1 MKKIFMLSS
10 IGGLL
15 SQNIATCLRDAF
27 PDSFLVG
34 TDIHS
39 EHAGTQFVNEFVLA
53 ERAESKN
60 FLTKLA
66 LTIDAHRPDFYFPLN
81 EVELMRLAELEDK
94 ERGEIFKNTKLIW
107 SGENVLR
114 KFLNKDQ
121 TMSFLD
127 LVNVKRPKSYSTSSS
142 NELQFPLVVKPN
154 NGSGSKNLF
163 LCETLAQYEAAMVFV
178 TNPIIQEYIP
188 SSDTEYTVGV
198 FSRRGEGTK
207 CIAFRRKLSP
217 GGGTSWCETY
227 FDEKLEEIC
236 RKVAEAI
243 DLDGSINIQLRK
255 HDDQY
260 YIFEVNP
267 RFSSTVHI
275 RARLGFQ
282 DVLWSIEDSDSFIL
296 FDSKAVKAS
305 RFAVVQSE
313 VELGI

>member
-1 MKKIFMLSS
+1 MNKVFMLSS

-15 SQNIATCLRDAF
+15 SQNVATCLRDVF
-27 PDSFLVG
+27 PESYLVG

-39 EHAGTQFVNEFVLA
+39 EHAGSFFVNEFVLA
-53 ERAESKN
+53 ERVESRTFFAE
-60 FLTKLA
+60 LA
-66 LTIDAHRPDFYFPLN
+66 LTIDKYRPNFYFPLN
-81 EVELMRLAELEDK
+81 EVELMRLTELEAADREK
-94 ERGEIFKNTKLIW
+94 IFKDTRLVW
-107 SGENVLR
+107 SGQNVLE

-121 TMSFLD
+121 TMAFLD
-127 LVNVKRPKSYSTSSS
+127 SINLRRPKTYSLLSSD
-142 NELQFPLVVKPN
+142 ELKFPVVVKPN

-163 LCETLAQYEAAMVFV
+163 LCETLPQYEAAMVFV

-198 FSRRGEGTK
+198 FAKRGEDTK

-227 FDEKLEEIC
+227 FDQELDDISK
-236 RKVAEAI
+236 KVATAI
-243 DLDGSINIQLRK
+243 DLHGSINIQLRK
-255 HDDQY
+255 HQGEY
-260 YIFEVNP
+260 YIFEINP

-275 RARLGFQ
+275 RSKLGFQ
-282 DVLWSIEDSDSFIL
+282 DVLWSIEDSANFSL
-296 FDSKAVKAS
+296 FDFKGVKAS